1 MNSDLAPALPDTL
14 QWLNAPATTLHEQR
28 GRVVALVFV
37 NAASAWSWQRLR
49 DVAQLQTRYP
59 GRLQPIAVH
68 VPRFESERDPRHV
81 LKQLRRQGVTF
92 PIAHDADWHAWQRF
106 DVQAWPTVQPVSYT
120 HLDVYKRQCMWHAG
134 PCWPVR
140 VKSGWPQMTNA
151 SAPR

>member
-1 MNSDLAPALPDTL
+1 MYSVLAPALPDAL

-68 VPRFESERDPRHV
+68 VPRFESERDPRY
-81 LKQLRRQGVTF
+81 R
-92 PIAHDADWHAWQRF
+92 
-106 DVQAWPTVQPVSYT
+106 
-120 HLDVYKRQCMWHAG
+120 
-134 PCWPVR
+134 
-140 VKSGWPQMTNA
+140 
-151 SAPR
+151 APPHP